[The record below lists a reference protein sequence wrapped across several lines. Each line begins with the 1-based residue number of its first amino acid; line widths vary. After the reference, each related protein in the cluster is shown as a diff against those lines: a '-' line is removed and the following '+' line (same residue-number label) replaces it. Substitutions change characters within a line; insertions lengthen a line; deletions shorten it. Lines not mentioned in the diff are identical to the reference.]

1 MKQLN
6 KITSGVLRSVRL
18 VGIPFTLTDHIDSV
32 DKFADDFQ
40 TFSFRPDVNSIV
52 ATSFA
57 KIMVSC
63 PAHLGMPK

>member
-6 KITSGVLRSVRL
+6 KIISGVLRSVRL

-40 TFSFRPDVNSIV
+40 TIYRQ
-52 ATSFA
+52 
-57 KIMVSC
+57 VSVFV
-63 PAHLGMPK
+63 PT